1 MITNDPITPLAEDT
15 IFSKIP
21 GEIFFRDSLQK
32 ELTFFLGNKLIK
44 RGKLLLFKRTHY
56 FIQITLLTQKKEREN
71 FEIPFPF
78 KVEPYNDENIMY
90 FDYRLNSLMVENF
103 PIIQSKISS
112 SYFNKI
118 LEISVSD

>member
-1 MITNDPITPLAEDT
+1 MTTIDTHIPSVEDT

-21 GEIFFRDSLQK
+21 GEKFFCKCLQK

-56 FIQITLLTQKKEREN
+56 FIQITLFTQKKEKEN

-78 KVEPYNDENIMY
+78 KVEIYDEEDIVY
-90 FDYRLNSLMVENF
+90 FDYRLDSLMVENL

-118 LEISVSD
+118 LEISVAD